1 MKLQLVS
8 QPLCNLFGQ
17 AFSNNFGI
25 QLHIHITEEA
35 VRLKEKK
42 IVTEII
48 AVSIG
53 GKASQETLRTA
64 LAMGA
69 DRGIHIET
77 AARTDQDVQPLA
89 VAKSLKFLAEVWF
102 LFLFGINTHSFPLS
116 TSTTKQRE
124 KADLVIVGKQSID
137 ADSAQ
142 TGQMLAGLL
151 NWPQVTF
158 ASKIEISEDKKVSLC
173 LASSFH

>member
-1 MKLQLVS
+1 MAVKCLV
-8 QPLCNLFGQ
+8 
-17 AFSNNFGI
+17 
-25 QLHIHITEEA
+25 EEA

-77 AARTDQDVQPLA
+77 TARTDQDVQPLA
-89 VAKSLKFLAEVWF
+89 VAKSLKFLAEV
-102 LFLFGINTHSFPLS
+102 
-116 TSTTKQRE
+116 
-124 KADLVIVGKQSID
+124 
-137 ADSAQ
+137 
-142 TGQMLAGLL
+142 
-151 NWPQVTF
+151 
-158 ASKIEISEDKKVSLC
+158 
-173 LASSFH
+173 